1 MAEALCDTTA
11 MLLAVVLL
19 IAASRRLILTYA
31 AIELYRPA
39 DPTAYAPPIWVAC
52 ACRNEARRL
61 PRLISSLSSLRYR
74 GPYRVILIDD
84 ASDDGSPE
92 LMAAARQHRPDLFHT
107 VALTGTQHG
116 KASALRAGLRD
127 VPIRAEDLI
136 LVIDADH
143 RLAPPALDNLANY
156 FADPVVAAVG
166 IEHPVDRPERSLV
179 SAYCYLEA
187 AVSEAVTSQG
197 QAGLGLPPKLAG
209 SWACR
214 PSVFY
219 EHYPDGWQM
228 TDDTVFTARIVAHGG
243 RIAYAADVTALQDVP
258 DTIGGYLGQHVRWSA
273 GYAESTTKSFAIRA
287 PRHGLLQQIDALAT
301 HAGYFERPMLLALI
315 VMAAAGWALGT
326 RTGALITLGVLAFY
340 ILVVGVQIA
349 AALLLWRAPPRLIAI
364 SLASIPPMLAVDF
377 MVSIRGMA
385 AGLSGRR
392 VAWTTEH
399 RG

>member
-1 MAEALCDTTA
+1 MAGALCDTTA
-11 MLLAVVLL
+11 VLLAVVLI
-19 IAASRRLILTYA
+19 IAAFRRLILTYA

-39 DPTAYAPPIWVAC
+39 DPTASAPPIWVAC
-52 ACRNEARRL
+52 ACRNEALRL
-61 PRLISSLSSLRYR
+61 SRLISSLSSLRYR
-74 GPYRVILIDD
+74 GAYRVILIDD

-92 LMAAARQHRPDLFHT
+92 LIAAAGQRWPDIFHT

-116 KASALRAGLRD
+116 KANALKAGLRD
-127 VPIRAEDLI
+127 VPIGTEDLL

-143 RLAPPALDNLANY
+143 RLAPEALNNLANY
-156 FADPVVAAVG
+156 FADSVVAAAG

-187 AVSEAVTSQG
+187 AVSEAVTSRG
-197 QAGLGLPPKLAG
+197 QAGLGLPTKLAG

-214 PSVFY
+214 SSVFHD
-219 EHYPDGWQM
+219 HYPEGWQM
-228 TDDTVFTARIVAHGG
+228 VDDTVFTARIVAHGG

-258 DTIGGYLGQHVRWSA
+258 DTIGGYLTQHVRWSA
-273 GYAESTTKSFAIRA
+273 GYAESTTNSFAIRA
-287 PRHGLLQQIDALAT
+287 PRHGLLQRIDALAT

-315 VMAAAGWALGT
+315 VTAAAGWALGT
-326 RTGALITLGVLAFY
+326 RNGALITLGVLAFY
-340 ILVVGVQIA
+340 ILVIGVQIA
-349 AALLLWRAPPRLIAI
+349 AALRLWHASPRLIAI
-364 SLASIPPMLAVDF
+364 SLVSLPMLAVDF